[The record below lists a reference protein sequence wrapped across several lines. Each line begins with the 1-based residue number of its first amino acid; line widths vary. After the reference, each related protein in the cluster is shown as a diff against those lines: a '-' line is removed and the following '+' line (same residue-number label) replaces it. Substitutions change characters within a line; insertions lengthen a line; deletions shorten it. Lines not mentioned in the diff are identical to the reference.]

1 VLDIVFKGS
10 LPPKS
15 DFTIGEFRG
24 GFILKDWGGLVY
36 LAKVCG
42 VAR

>member
-1 VLDIVFKGS
+1 VLDIVFKGR

-15 DFTIGEFRG
+15 DFTTGEFWG
-24 GFILKDWGGLVY
+24 GFLLKDWGGLVY
-36 LAKVCG
+36 LPEDCG